1 MIAAPIQPSLSQGAK
16 LTSQIDRI
24 LTHEPQAIA
33 WTRKVAP
40 EFVSYAEDAFDVMC
54 DAVQGYQGSMTL
66 FRGAWV
72 HTRKMAGLAVLSA
85 LRQHRVESAQ
95 NLRQVIE
102 MTSLFGYVAIH
113 PKIEGGWGKPNATQ
127 AEVLASNKQYR
138 TNAFKW
144 IEKAYPEISESLT
157 FFKDHINRNQA
168 HGTILNSGHVYDYKD
183 ASASDQRFFD
193 VPDADEIQLGMMMTG
208 QIITTTLVMLHRVSH
223 NTPII
228 IRPDLKDS
236 IVTLNERAEV
246 CRTLLAHS
254 YNKG

>member
-1 MIAAPIQPSLSQGAK
+1 M
-16 LTSQIDRI
+16 TSQIELI
-24 LTHEPQAIA
+24 LAHEPQAIA

-54 DAVQGYQGSMTL
+54 DAVQGYQDSMIL

-72 HTRKMAGLAVLSA
+72 HTRKMAGLAILSG

-127 AEVLASNKQYR
+127 DEILASNKKYR

-144 IEKAYPEISESLT
+144 IEKAYPEISKSLT

-183 ASASDQRFFD
+183 ANTSDKRFFD
-193 VPDADEIQLGMMMTG
+193 VRDANEVQLGMMMTA
-208 QIITTTLVMLHRVSH
+208 QIINTTLVMLHRVSQ
-223 NTPII
+223 NTPIL

-236 IVTLNERAEV
+236 ILALNERAEA
-246 CRTLLAHS
+246 CRTLLAHT
-254 YNKG
+254 YNKD